1 MKKFTLFSALILSAA
16 TLPAQETV
24 KALYSGDAYD
34 VTWDHT
40 LQVDASQ
47 FADGVAV
54 GNFIQINLANA
65 TDVLEI
71 KANGACLPGS
81 CFKNINGATEYKA
94 YITADMLDA
103 LKTYGLEICGA
114 SFTVTSVDVMD
125 DGFNMPEGAVWGG
138 YFWVDNWN
146 TLELWKTA
154 FNNYDG
160 QRYLDIYLSADNGDY
175 TGYFM
180 KVMTAWDEEGVVAG
194 NDAIAHGT
202 TIATVDLKDIDLL
215 ARLATSDRLMVQSN
229 PEGGSAYNLTAL
241 VLRHDETSAVV
252 TPAYSDLATP
262 ASTTVYNLQGVPV
275 LTNVTSAALLTS
287 SLPAGLYIYNGRKYA
302 VR

>member
-1 MKKFTLFSALILSAA
+1 
-16 TLPAQETV
+16 
-24 KALYSGDAYD
+24 
-34 VTWDHT
+34 
-40 LQVDASQ
+40 
-47 FADGVAV
+47 
-54 GNFIQINLANA
+54 
-65 TDVLEI
+65 
-71 KANGACLPGS
+71 
-81 CFKNINGATEYKA
+81 
-94 YITADMLDA
+94 
-103 LKTYGLEICGA
+103 
-114 SFTVTSVDVMD
+114 MD

-180 KVMTAWDEEGVVAG
+180 KVMTSWDEEGLIAG

-202 TIATVDLKDIDLL
+202 TIATVDLKDIDLP

-229 PEGGSAYNLTAL
+229 PESGSAYNLTAL

-287 SLPAGLYIYNGRKYA
+287 SLPAGLYIYNGCKYA